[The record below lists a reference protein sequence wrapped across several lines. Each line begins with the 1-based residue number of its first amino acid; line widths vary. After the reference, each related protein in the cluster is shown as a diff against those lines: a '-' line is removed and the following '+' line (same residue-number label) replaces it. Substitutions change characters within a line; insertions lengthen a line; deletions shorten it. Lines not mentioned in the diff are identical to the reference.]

1 MKIYLALL
9 CALLSVGCA
18 TKKFVAKEVTASEVR
33 TNEQLDEMKKA
44 VEETQTEIRNLA
56 KELDVKI
63 EGLDQT
69 SKELAENDAN
79 LERIAKDNAQMI
91 IQMGQLSFSKTLSDA
106 SASFKSDS
114 AELSEG
120 ARSELDRF
128 SELLVRQNKLVHLEI
143 QGHAD
148 NRGSDD
154 YNLKLGLQ
162 RAEKVREYLY
172 KQHDIPLHL
181 MNVISFGDEQ
191 PIADNSSKDGRAQ
204 NRRVVLVVRM
214 QIDTN

>member
-9 CALLSVGCA
+9 LAIMSVGCA

-33 TNEQLDEMKKA
+33 TTGQIDEMKKA

-63 EGLDQT
+63 EGLEQS
-69 SKELAENDAN
+69 SKQLAENDAN

-91 IQMGQLSFSKTLSDA
+91 IQMGQLSFTKTLSDA
-106 SASFKSDS
+106 AASFKSDS
-114 AELSEG
+114 ADLSEG
-120 ARSELDRF
+120 ARAELDRF
-128 SELLVRQNKLVHLEI
+128 AELLVRQNKLVHLEI
-143 QGHAD
+143 QGHTD
-148 NRGSDD
+148 SRGSED
-154 YNLKLGLQ
+154 YNQKLGQQ

-191 PIADNSSKDGRAQ
+191 PFADNATKDGRAQ

-214 QIDTN
+214 QI